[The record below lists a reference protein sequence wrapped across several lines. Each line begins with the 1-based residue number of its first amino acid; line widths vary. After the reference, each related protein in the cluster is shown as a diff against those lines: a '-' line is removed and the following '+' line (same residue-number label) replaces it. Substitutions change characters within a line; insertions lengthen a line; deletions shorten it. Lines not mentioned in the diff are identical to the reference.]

1 MSEHHSPSLRAYL
14 LTFAALVVLLG
25 AAILAAYLPLGR
37 LHLTVTLMIAATKA
51 LLIMLIFMH
60 LRFSNRLTWAFAGGA
75 FLWLGIMIALTF
87 SDYLSRDLL
96 AIPSK

>member
-1 MSEHHSPSLRAYL
+1 MSEHHSPSLRAYF

-25 AAILAAYLPLGR
+25 AAILAAYAPLGR
-37 LHLTVTLMIAATKA
+37 LHLSVTLTIAATKA

-60 LRFSNRLTWAFAGGA
+60 LRFSNRLTWAFASGA

-87 SDYLSRDLL
+87 SDYLTRDWL